1 MGLKLIS
8 FQYGRWFCGW
18 GFLCL
23 ILAGPCHASRNLPS
37 LPLTL
42 EDLIQASDIIVKARV
57 TSSSITENNSFPK
70 IRGLA
75 IHADTLQV
83 ISVLRGK
90 ISKSTITYLHHGPAK
105 PAGPPGGNLPHYF
118 TLKVGNVYILFAQ
131 QSQTKGVFLQLWKDY
146 FNKDYKSVLRT
157 ANDNPV
163 TQISIPEVIWSE
175 LMHLVTSNHDPNVIY
190 AIRQMNEMSGGHYSS
205 LQYFDR
211 YKVLHTI
218 QSFLSSP
225 NLEIVKEAITA
236 MGSDNPYFDEWN
248 HNWLATVGGG
258 RFTHIVKW
266 DINWQNTDA
275 RPYWRALAA
284 IAEGKD
290 SHKIRALA
298 IRTLGRLQEPRLWE
312 YLSRWVRD
320 PEPIVRKAAT
330 ILLADFPSAKAV
342 PLIRKNVQDKSKD
355 VRLGAAIAI
364 GYGQF
369 DSLIPELEK
378 LIQDEDLIVRG
389 SAATCLISFAPDKIR
404 QVLKR
409 NLDHPDFMPLFVNIL
424 AETDTETY
432 RDLLAKII
440 QNRSEPKFYWGGR
453 VPYAQSWDL
462 LFQYLQKQ
470 SAKTLRSGAMDKYLH
485 ALDNAKFWG
494 SSAPRDLYAW
504 YLKKGIPEHARKFR
518 QLCQKNL
525 VFDMEH
531 FFNRVDREH
540 NSKKNKDEHER
551 KNQK

>member
-8 FQYGRWFCGW
+8 FQYGRWFFGW

-23 ILAGPCHASRNLPS
+23 ILAEPCHASRNLPS

-42 EDLIQASDIIVKARV
+42 EDVIHASDIIVKARV

-131 QSQTKGVFLQLWKDY
+131 QSQTKGLFLQLWKDY

-225 NLEIVKEAITA
+225 NSEIVKEAITA

-258 RFTHIVKW
+258 RFTHIVKR
-266 DINWQNTDA
+266 NKYWQNTDV
-275 RPYWRALAA
+275 RPYWKRLAQ
-284 IAEGKD
+284 IAEGN
-290 SHKIRALA
+290 HPPEIRALA
-298 IRTLGRLQEPRLWE
+298 IRALGRLQEPRVWE
-312 YLSRWVRD
+312 YLVRWMRD
-320 PEPIVRKAAT
+320 PEPTVRKAST
-330 ILLADFPSAKAV
+330 ILLADFPADEVAPYLRTSV
-342 PLIRKNVQDKSKD
+342 HDHSKE

-369 DSLIPELEK
+369 ESFISELEI
-378 LIQDEDLIVRG
+378 LIRDENLIVRG
-389 SAATCLISFAPDKIR
+389 SAATCLISFAPEKIR
-404 QVLKR
+404 PVLQR
-409 NLDHPDFMPLFVNIL
+409 NINHPDFMPLFVNVL
-424 AETDTETY
+424 AESDIESY
-432 RDLLAKII
+432 RDLLVKII
-440 QNRSEPKFYWGGR
+440 QNRSEPDFYWGGR
-453 VPYAQSWDL
+453 VPYARSWDL
-462 LFQYLQKQ
+462 LFQYLRKQ
-470 SAKTLRSGAMDKYLH
+470 SAYTLKSGAMDKYLH
-485 ALDNAKFWG
+485 ALENTDFWG
-494 SSAPRDLYAW
+494 SNEPRDLYAL
-504 YLKKGIPEHARKFR
+504 YVRKGMSDRAQSFR
-518 QLCQKNL
+518 RRCRENL
-525 VFDMEH
+525 AWNMDH
-531 FFNRVDREH
+531 FFDRVDTEH
-540 NSKKNKDEHER
+540 KKKETHQD
-551 KNQK
+551 